1 MLQVRLAL
9 LVLQVRLE
17 PLALLALVALVP
29 LALQVLARAG
39 LLVVRGVACQFPPIF
54 FQFPQR
60 RTMGIISLN
69 SSLE

>member
-1 MLQVRLAL
+1 VPERPVLQVRLAL

-54 FQFPQR
+54 FSVSPTSDYGYNFP
-60 RTMGIISLN
+60 
-69 SSLE
+69 